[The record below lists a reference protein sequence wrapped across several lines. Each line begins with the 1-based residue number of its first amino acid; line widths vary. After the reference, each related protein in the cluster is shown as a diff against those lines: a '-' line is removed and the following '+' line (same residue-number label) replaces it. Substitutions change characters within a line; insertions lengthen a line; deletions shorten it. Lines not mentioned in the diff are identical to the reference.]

1 MNATQKNI
9 IKYSLSFL
17 LAGVLVYFAFRS
29 VNWSE
34 FWDGF
39 LETRW
44 GYVALYIVA
53 SIGALVFR
61 MFRWQALV
69 KPLDSQCKAL
79 TVWDA
84 NNVGNLT
91 NVVLPGSGEIVR
103 CGYVSS
109 KRAGFDKVFG
119 TVLMERI
126 WDILAIA
133 VLLVTVLAVNWSR
146 FGGFF
151 MESIWNP
158 VVSGKSTAIWYVAAG
173 LVLVAVFL
181 WLVFRY
187 KDRNKLCARIA
198 GFFSGLGNGF
208 TSFRQI
214 EHKLLFAFYTV
225 GIWFMYILMVYFI
238 LKALP
243 AFEGCTFVD
252 ALFISA
258 VGNLASII
266 PVPGGIG
273 AYHYLVALTLSS
285 LYGASWDAGILFATL
300 SHELHA
306 ILIIVLGVA
315 SYLRISLQKKRS
327 VEA

>member
-1 MNATQKNI
+1 MNNTQKNI
-9 IKYSLSFL
+9 IKYTLSFL

-29 VNWSE
+29 VNWTE
-34 FWDGF
+34 FWNGF

-44 GYVALYIVA
+44 GYVALYIAA

-61 MFRWQALV
+61 MLRWQALV
-69 KPLDSQCKAL
+69 RPLDNECKAL

-91 NVVLPGSGEIVR
+91 NVVLPGSGEIIR
-103 CGYVSS
+103 CGYVAS
-109 KRAGFDKVFG
+109 KRAGFEKVFG

-133 VLLVTVLAVNWSR
+133 VLLITVLAVNWSR

-151 MESIWNP
+151 VENIWEP
-158 VVSGKSTAIWYVAAG
+158 VASGKSSALWFVLAGIAAVALA
-173 LVLVAVFL
+173 L
-181 WLVFRY
+181 WLIFKYRD
-187 KDRNKLCARIA
+187 KNRLCGKIA
-198 GFFSGLGNGF
+198 GFFAGLGKGF
-208 TSFRQI
+208 ATFRQI
-214 EHKLLFAFYTV
+214 RNKVLFAFYTV

-243 AFEGCTFVD
+243 AFENSTFVD

-285 LYGASWDAGILFATL
+285 LYGADWDSGILFATL

-306 ILIIVLGVA
+306 ILIIILGVI
-315 SYLRISLQKKRS
+315 SYFRISLQRKK
-327 VEA
+327 A